1 MNIGNVKQF
10 HGNSFWRKRRLQ
22 PLPPLPETPCKA
34 LESSNLLRH
43 HFVPIRSQNTR
54 RSCLKAKSKQN
65 RLTLLEEAATQLSN
79 DRIEREMNSQL
90 LLTIL
95 KNAPVVAILR
105 RPKVDI
111 QRCVKLLI
119 ENGIRF
125 IEITMESEDAESLL
139 RSTKQHESGQ
149 VSFGA
154 GTVTTLALAKKA
166 MFAGAKFL
174 VTPNFNPE
182 VIRFARDHQL
192 PIFCGAMT
200 PTEIFAAHETGA
212 DAVKVFPAG
221 TLGPQYF
228 KELRGPF
235 PDIPLL
241 ATGGIGT
248 SNAALFF
255 EAGATAIGVGSA
267 LIPKDNRQ
275 ESFQACAE
283 TARELLAAAVR
294 NL

>member
-1 MNIGNVKQF
+1 MN
-10 HGNSFWRKRRLQ
+10 
-22 PLPPLPETPCKA
+22 
-34 LESSNLLRH
+34 
-43 HFVPIRSQNTR
+43 
-54 RSCLKAKSKQN
+54 SK
-65 RLTLLEEAATQLSN
+65 TLLA
-79 DRIEREMNSQL
+79 
-90 LLTIL
+90 IL

-125 IEITMESEDAESLL
+125 IEITMESEDAESFL
-139 RSTKQHESGQ
+139 RSTKQQETDQ
-149 VSFGA
+149 VTFGA

-166 MFAGAKFL
+166 IFAGAKFL
-174 VTPNFNPE
+174 VSPNFNPE
-182 VIRFARDHQL
+182 VIRFARDHEL

-200 PTEIFAAHETGA
+200 PTEIFAAYETGA

-221 TLGPQYF
+221 ALGPQYI

-235 PDIPLL
+235 PEIPLL
-241 ATGGIGT
+241 ATGGIGV

-267 LIPKDNRQ
+267 LVPMDNRQ
-275 ESFQACAE
+275 ESFVACAE
-283 TARELLAAAVR
+283 AAKNLLAAGAKK
-294 NL
+294 L

>member
-1 MNIGNVKQF
+1 
-10 HGNSFWRKRRLQ
+10 
-22 PLPPLPETPCKA
+22 
-34 LESSNLLRH
+34 
-43 HFVPIRSQNTR
+43 
-54 RSCLKAKSKQN
+54 
-65 RLTLLEEAATQLSN
+65 LTLTKEAATEMSV
-79 DRIEREMNSQL
+79 DRIEREMNSRT

-105 RPKVDI
+105 RPKIDI
-111 QRCVKLLI
+111 QRCVELLT

-125 IEITMESEDAESLL
+125 IEITMDSEDAESLL
-139 RSTKQHESGQ
+139 RSTKQHETDQ
-149 VSFGA
+149 VTFGA

-166 MFAGAKFL
+166 IFAGAKFL

-182 VIRFARDHQL
+182 VIRFARDHEL

-200 PTEIFAAHETGA
+200 PTEIFAAHEAGA
-212 DAVKVFPAG
+212 DAVKLFPAG
-221 TLGPQYF
+221 TLGPQYL

-235 PDIPLL
+235 PDIPFL

-267 LIPKDNRQ
+267 LMPKDNQQ

-283 TARELLAAAVR
+283 SARKLLAAAAK